1 MEIYDYCKS
10 VNVELATWKA
20 KLDDTISKIDH
31 LPTGAKQ
38 RMYEEVNGLHIIMAE
53 LNERIEK
60 LRTECPTEWN
70 PAQDKRSNNFTTESS
85 KYNDTSGVRFD
96 YDFGG

>member
-10 VNVELATWKA
+10 VNMELTIWKTR
-20 KLDDTISKIDH
+20 LHDTISKIDH

-53 LNERIEK
+53 LDERIEK
-60 LRTECPTEWN
+60 LRTECPTEWK
-70 PAQDKRSNNFTTESS
+70 PAQEETREKFSGLSN
-85 KYNDTSGVRFD
+85 KYSDTAGVRFD